1 MALFFVG
8 MLGTHECC
16 VPFISSLPPQ
26 KPIPQKQTKN
36 IENSYQLD
44 WILVAHQWTSITNPI
59 QLGHERKDFLRKP
72 SFLLL
77 PGKQQLR
84 HNHNFR
90 GMKED
95 ELVERCALRKTLI

>member
-44 WILVAHQWTSITNPI
+44 WILVAHQ
-59 QLGHERKDFLRKP
+59 
-72 SFLLL
+72 
-77 PGKQQLR
+77 
-84 HNHNFR
+84 
-90 GMKED
+90 
-95 ELVERCALRKTLI
+95 